1 VALIEAHR
9 AMITVLGIFLPLG
22 FGFISLELWGERP
35 HFPFGRIAMVGILWA
50 WVVSGITFLGIL
62 REGAWHWEATGW
74 LIPWGFTANRLTG
87 LMVLY
92 VTSVSALIHLY
103 ALRYMRGEPGAPRF
117 IGRLSLA
124 TLSVVF
130 VVLANNLVMLWLF
143 WVLTGITIL
152 SLMAYSCTSPWTC
165 PTTRRTLLTFVI
177 GDLGLAIS
185 VILARFVFGTVYD
198 ATLFQRLPR
207 HPVAALVLAL
217 SIFLAIM
224 ARSAQFPL
232 YFWLTNTVDAPTPL
246 SAFMHAGVVNIGG
259 FLLARF
265 SPLWTAVPVAL
276 PIIFGVGLVTA
287 FFGNGVML
295 TQSDV
300 KRSLVYST
308 VGQMGFMVMEAGLG
322 AFATAVFHI
331 MSHGLFKAT
340 LFLRSGQIGE
350 PGSPITAP
358 ASRDRRVFWG
368 SLGLAAVLFLLSRP
382 LWPRVEPAILV
393 VFVTA
398 TLAQA
403 ALTTLRPAISPLA
416 KLAVGIGLVGIL
428 VGYLKEIE
436 WFTHFLAGS
445 VTILPYIPGE
455 PIDWVV
461 FSLVAGFGLLTA
473 ILAQGRSRRKDW
485 RYVYRLTIY
494 NWLLHEGYLGDWI
507 ESLIGPR
514 VKPPGPLG

>member
-9 AMITVLGIFLPLG
+9 GVITILGILLPLG

-35 HFPFGRIAMVGILWA
+35 HFPFGRIAMVGILSA
-50 WVVSGITFLGIL
+50 WVVSWITFLEIL
-62 REGAWHWEATGW
+62 SQGAWHWGATSW
-74 LIPWGFTANRLTG
+74 PIPWGFTANRLTG

-92 VTSVSALIHLY
+92 VTSVSGLIHLY

-130 VVLANNLVMLWLF
+130 VVLANNLVMLWFF

-152 SLMAYSCTSPWTC
+152 WLMAYSCANPWTC
-165 PTTRRTLLTFVI
+165 PTTRRALLTFVV
-177 GDLGLAIS
+177 GDLGLAIT

-198 ATLFQRLPR
+198 AALFQRLPR

-265 SPLWTAVPVAL
+265 SPLWTAVPAAL
-276 PIIFGVGLVTA
+276 PVIFVVGLVTA

-300 KRSLVYST
+300 KRYLVYST

-322 AFATAVFHI
+322 AFSTAVFHI

-340 LFLRSGQIGE
+340 LFLRSGNVSE
-350 PGSPITAP
+350 PSSPTRAP
-358 ASRDRRVFWG
+358 SSRDRRVFLG
-368 SLGLAAVLFLLSRP
+368 GLGLTVLIFLLSRP

-403 ALTTLRPAISPLA
+403 ALVTLKPAISPLA
-416 KLAVGIGLVGIL
+416 KLAVGIGFVGIL
-428 VGYLKEIE
+428 VAYLKEIE
-436 WFTHFLAGS
+436 WFTHFLAG
-445 VTILPYIPGE
+445 TITVLPHIPGE
-455 PIDWVV
+455 PIDWIV
-461 FSLVAGFGLLTA
+461 FSLVAGFSLLTA
-473 ILAQGRSRRKDW
+473 VLAHESHRKDW
-485 RYVYRLTIY
+485 RYFYRLTIY
-494 NWLLHEGYLGDWI
+494 SWLLHEGYLGDWV
-507 ESLIGPR
+507 ESLIWPR
-514 VKPPGPLG
+514 AKPPGPLS